1 MAILRKSTA
10 PCCRRSAPRRRYV
23 WSRRRSFIASV
34 RAICPIKQERSRVDL
49 TAKFIDVAGTRTRY
63 HDVGQGEPTILIHG
77 GGPGASGL
85 SNYRKNVEPLAAG
98 RR

>member
-1 MAILRKSTA
+1 M
-10 PCCRRSAPRRRYV
+10 
-23 WSRRRSFIASV
+23 
-34 RAICPIKQERSRVDL
+34 DL

-63 HDVGQGEPTILIHG
+63 HDLGKGEPTILIHG

-98 RR
+98 RRVIVVDLPGFGETEGKLKDGPIFEAHHSCLETQQRR